1 MFVTFGNVFIIVYE
15 MCHLHCL
22 ARTRADVQLPNAR
35 TLSKTLHYSSSRKEK
50 LSRTGSTH
58 MLMQIGQFLDHD
70 ITLTPE
76 SGGRII

>member
-1 MFVTFGNVFIIVYE
+1 MT
-15 MCHLHCL
+15 HLCYL
-22 ARTRADVQLPNAR
+22 TRTRADVQLPNAR
-35 TLSKTLHYSSSRKEK
+35 TLSKVLHYSSSRKEK

>member
-1 MFVTFGNVFIIVYE
+1 MFVTFGHAFIVYDL
-15 MCHLHCL
+15 CHLHCL

-35 TLSKTLHYSSSRKEK
+35 TLSKTLHYSCSRKEK